1 MVTRCVLLT
10 LLLFSPAF
18 LPAGVV
24 DEVNEPSVTILRPTP
39 FGYRGCGTGTV
50 IKHNGKLYVLTAAH
64 VLDGADHK
72 ERQVIRSKKG
82 RVYSE
87 RKASVTAVDTT
98 EDLALLALDDPAG
111 LSPALLPPTLT
122 DPTPGEEVWY
132 SGYGGKLPWNL
143 QRGIVNQYDPDDGY
157 WVNGGGWFG
166 HSGSAVYVKRDGKL
180 VVSGVLYALHSID
193 NPKSPLIVV
202 PHHKVLKFL
211 KGVK

>member
-1 MVTRCVLLT
+1 MTTRLAMLA
-10 LLLFSPAF
+10 LLLLPPAY
-18 LPAGVV
+18 LLAGVV
-24 DEVNEPSVTILRPTP
+24 DEVNEPSVTILRPSP

-50 IKHNGKLYVLTAAH
+50 IRHGGKLYVLTAAH
-64 VLDGADHK
+64 VVSPGDDK
-72 ERQVIRSKKG
+72 ERQVVRSKKG

-87 RKASVTAVDTT
+87 RKAKVVALDPC
-98 EDLALLALDDPAG
+98 EDLALLSLDDPAG
-111 LSPALLPPTLT
+111 LYPALLPDTLT
-122 DPTPGEEVWY
+122 DPTPGEDVWY
-132 SGYGGKLPWNL
+132 SGYGGRLPWNL

-166 HSGSAVYVKRDGKL
+166 HSGSAVYVKRGGKL
-180 VVSGVLYALHSID
+180 VVSGVLYAMHSPD